1 MLIQDIILWGYKMQ
15 EWVKIIIDSL
25 KEHDISFISYVPDIS
40 IDKVTKE
47 IESDPYFTVVPATR
61 EEECIGIASG
71 SYVSGVNSAIFMQSS
86 GFGNCINALTSL
98 NLPARIPI
106 PMFINLRG
114 EIGEFN
120 IAQVT
125 MGRSTRPILDVINI
139 PHVTLDNDINLH
151 KKVSGNITLCYASK
165 IPLAICLSP
174 LLHGGKIA

>member
-1 MLIQDIILWGYKMQ
+1 MDK
-15 EWVKIIIDSL
+15 WVKIIIDSL
-25 KEHDISFISYVPDIS
+25 KEHNISVISYVPDIS

-47 IESDPYFTVVPATR
+47 IESDPYFKVIPASR

-106 PMFINLRG
+106 PIFINLRG

-125 MGRSTRPILDVINI
+125 MGRSTKPILDVLNI
-139 PHVTLDNDINLH
+139 PHVTLNNDINLE

-165 IPLAICLSP
+165 IPLAICISP

>member
-25 KEHDISFISYVPDIS
+25 KEHNISFISYVPDIS

-98 NLPARIPI
+98 NIPARIPI

-139 PHVTLDNDINLH
+139 PHVTLDNDVNLY

-165 IPLAICLSP
+165 IHLS
-174 LLHGGKIA
+174 LIHI